1 MTWVAKVIREILVAA
16 SMTAAS
22 GAVQQPSPAAKL
34 TLQTALD
41 LAEKQNLD
49 LAAARERRA
58 VAAAG
63 VRIARQI
70 PNPTFNFTALR
81 DTPHE
86 GVFIDQ
92 PLEIG
97 GQRGHRIDLARQEGG
112 LTEVEI
118 AALERQVRRN
128 TREAFYNLAFARAES
143 ARLTEVLKLAQRLQ
157 QIARE
162 RFEAG
167 AVAQLEVIQA
177 SLEASRADA
186 DLRVAQQEENVSLS
200 QLNALLNEP
209 AQTPWELGEA
219 LSSLPTPVL
228 LPDLIRRA
236 YTSNAE
242 LEHVA
247 QEMKVEQ
254 SRRGLLSAQRI
265 PNLELQFGT
274 DFNAPR
280 DFNVGP
286 RSQVGLMLPLFTRN
300 QGEIAQSF
308 ANQRVLAAA
317 AEATKRAVA
326 GRVEAAYFDLVAQQ
340 TRVEINRQTLLPAAR
355 QLESLAEESYRAG
368 RSNILAVIDAQRNV
382 QEVERNY
389 LVSLTALHTARAVL
403 EETVGAAL
411 DQK

>member
-1 MTWVAKVIREILVAA
+1 MTRVAKVMILLAV

-22 GAVQQPSPAAKL
+22 GADQQPHVPANL
-34 TLQTALD
+34 TLQAALE

-97 GQRGHRIDLARQEGG
+97 GKRAHRIDVARQEGA
-112 LTEVEI
+112 LIEVEI
-118 AALERQVRRN
+118 ATLKRLVRRS
-128 TREAFYNLAFARAES
+128 TREAFYHLAFGRAQS
-143 ARLTEVLKLAQRLQ
+143 ARLAEVLKLAQRLE

-186 DLRVAQQEENVSLS
+186 DLKVAQQEESVSLS

-209 AQTPWELGEA
+209 AQTPWELGDS
-219 LSSLPTPVL
+219 LSNLPTAVS
-228 LPDLIRRA
+228 LPDLIQRA
-236 YTSNAE
+236 YASNAE

-286 RSQVGLMLPLFTRN
+286 RSQVGLMLPIFTRN

-308 ANQRVLAAA
+308 ANQRVLGAA

-355 QLESLAEESYRAG
+355 QLEGLAEESYRAG
-368 RSNILAVIDAQRNV
+368 KSNILAVIDAQRNV
-382 QEVERNY
+382 QEVERTY
-389 LVSLTALHTARAVL
+389 LESLTALQTAYAVL
-403 EETVGAAL
+403 EETVGAPL
-411 DQK
+411 EQK